1 MATPRA
7 MHADEQ
13 AYTLARTLLGDPT
26 MRDDA
31 LEGRYLALE
40 QAAPAG
46 FASALRKFV
55 AEGSDRA
62 LNRTNV
68 LEFAAR
74 YGVDEEDAITGFVHA
89 ARIGL
94 FDLSW
99 NLLCP
104 GCGGVLGA
112 NATLKSM
119 NKPEYHCAICTVG
132 YSPTLD
138 ELVEASFSV
147 NRRTRR
153 IPGHEPD
160 SLPFWEYLRQF
171 FWSSGIELP
180 EGKEF
185 EQLTSQIALDT
196 VELAP
201 GEKCQL
207 SLVLPALHIL
217 VFEPVTHTAQH
228 LNVRGDPPPQR
239 QEVSIVYTGE
249 NQQLPPRKLRPGPI
263 RLTIENRTQQRV
275 LPGIYIGNLSFK
287 EMISRK
293 KRYLTAAR
301 LLTNQ
306 TFREFYR
313 GETLDVEQRLKLT
326 SLTFLFTDLQGST
339 ELYER
344 VGDLQAY
351 DLVQAHFGVLTQAV
365 TAEHGAVVKTIG
377 DAVMATFASPDR
389 AVASALRM
397 RQAMRQLNAERGR
410 EDLLVKIGI
419 HEGSCLAV
427 SLNDRLDYFG
437 QTVNIAA
444 RVQGLA
450 NSQNIFATEPV
461 IHHSAVAALLERE
474 SLSAQARQHALKGVS
489 ELYTVYEIP

>member
-1 MATPRA
+1 
-7 MHADEQ
+7 
-13 AYTLARTLLGDPT
+13 
-26 MRDDA
+26 MRDDE
-31 LEGRYLALE
+31 LEARYQALE
-40 QAAPAG
+40 QSAPAG
-46 FASALRKFV
+46 FAPALRRFV
-55 AEGSDRA
+55 DEGGDRE
-62 LNRTNV
+62 LNRVNV
-68 LEFAAR
+68 LDFAAG

-89 ARIGL
+89 ARVGL

-119 NKPEYHCAICTVG
+119 RKDEYHCAICTVA
-132 YSPTLD
+132 YTPTLD
-138 ELVEASFSV
+138 EIVEASFCV

-180 EGKEF
+180 EGEDF
-185 EQLTSQIALDT
+185 DRLVSQVSLDT

-201 GEKCQL
+201 GEKCQM
-207 SLVLPALHIL
+207 SLVLPPYYL
-217 VFEPVTHTAQH
+217 VIFEPVTHSAQH
-228 LNVRGDPPPQR
+228 LNVRGEPALQR
-239 QEVSIVYTGE
+239 QELSIVYSGE
-249 NQQLPPRKLRPGPI
+249 EMHLPPRKLKPGAL
-263 RLTIENRTQQRV
+263 RLTLENRTQQRV
-275 LPGIYIGNLSFK
+275 LPGIYIGGPSFK

-306 TFREFYR
+306 TFREIYR
-313 GETLDVEQRLKLT
+313 GDTLDVDQRLKLT
-326 SLTFLFTDLQGST
+326 SLSFLFTDLKGST

-344 VGDLQAY
+344 VGDLNAF
-351 DLVQAHFGVLTQAV
+351 DLVRAHFGVLADAV

-377 DAVMATFASPDR
+377 DAVMASFATPER

-397 RQAMRQLNAERGR
+397 REAMQRLNEERGR

-450 NSQNIFATEPV
+450 DSRSIFATEPV
-461 IHHSAVAALLERE
+461 IRHESVARLLASRQ
-474 SLSAQARQHALKGVS
+474 LVPRARQHALKGLS
-489 ELYTVYEIP
+489 ELFTLYEIP